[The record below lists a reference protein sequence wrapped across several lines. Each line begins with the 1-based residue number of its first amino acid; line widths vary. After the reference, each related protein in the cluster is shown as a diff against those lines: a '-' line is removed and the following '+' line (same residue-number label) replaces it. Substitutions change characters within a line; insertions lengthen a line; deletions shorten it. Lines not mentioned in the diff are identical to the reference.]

1 MIIIWRLDGHQ
12 QTIRRTQIDIWTKQ
26 VYQRL
31 MPQPGPHFVDRKAR
45 AAVETAL
52 ADTRVVLVI
61 GPRQAGKTTLVR
73 GFANEQRP
81 YFTLDDPATLA
92 NARADPVGFIRNAGG
107 AVIDEIQRAPELL
120 LVIKQQ
126 VDQSNRSGRFL
137 LTGSANVMAL
147 PTVGDSL
154 AGRIETIK
162 LFPFSQSELMQTG
175 GGLID
180 RLFAGERPTVG
191 NAVTGPAL
199 MQMILR
205 GGYPEAISRVT
216 EKRRKQWFD
225 DYIALMLDRDVR
237 DIAQIEQLDK
247 LPRLVNM
254 LAEQAGQLSN
264 HASLAN
270 ALQISR
276 ATVARYIEVLDR
288 LFLVDTLPPWF
299 SNRMS
304 RLIKTPKHHF
314 LDSGL
319 LASQRGSD
327 SQSLQHDPQR
337 FGPLLE
343 SFVASELRKLIGW
356 SDARVTLSHFRTKD
370 GDEVDFVLEGPRG
383 QIVGIEVKA
392 SATLRRGDF
401 AGLRKLEMAAG
412 EQFVCGLLLHDHD
425 QVTPFGEKI
434 QGAPV
439 SMLWSV

>member
-1 MIIIWRLDGHQ
+1 
-12 QTIRRTQIDIWTKQ
+12 
-26 VYQRL
+26 
-31 MPQPGPHFVDRKAR
+31 MPPSAPHLVDRKAR

-52 ADTRVVLVI
+52 TDTRVVLVI

-92 NARADPVGFIRNAGG
+92 NVRGDPVGFIRNTDG

-120 LVIKQQ
+120 LVIKMR
-126 VDQSNRSGRFL
+126 VDEDNRPGRYL

-147 PTVGDSL
+147 STVGDSL
-154 AGRIETIK
+154 AGRIETVE

-180 RLFAGERPTVG
+180 RLFDGERLGAGE
-191 NAVTGPAL
+191 AITGAAL
-199 MQMILR
+199 MQKILQ
-205 GGYPEAISRVT
+205 GGYPEAIARTT
-216 EKRRKQWFD
+216 EKRRRQWFD
-225 DYIALMLDRDVR
+225 DYVALMLDRDVR
-237 DIAQIEQLDK
+237 DVAQIEQLEK
-247 LPRLVNM
+247 LPQLVTM

-270 ALQISR
+270 ALQLSR
-276 ATVARYIEVLDR
+276 STVARYIEVLER
-288 LFLVDTLPPWF
+288 LFLLETLPPWF

-319 LASQRGSD
+319 LASLRGSNG
-327 SQSLQHDPQR
+327 QTLQHDPQR

-343 SFVASELRKLIGW
+343 SFVASELRKLAGW
-356 SDARVTLSHFRTKD
+356 SDTRITLSHFRTKD

-383 QIVGIEVKA
+383 QLVGIEVKA

-401 AGLRKLEMAAG
+401 TGLRKLEAAAG
-412 EQFVCGLLLHDHD
+412 DRFIGGLLLHDHD
-425 QVTPFGEKI
+425 RITPFSEKI

-439 SMLWSV
+439 SLLWTA